1 MDKPQNVISLILPNS
16 VYLSQ
21 RNNVNALSEKRE
33 KEPSNQC
40 MVAAYGE
47 WTIPFGY
54 FAKIEKWISQFNK
67 ETIEETIYK
76 IVQSRV
82 NDLNKPINEEIEKLK
97 SQKPIPLARI
107 ESLKSQLTNRY
118 YSIHFNWMFN
128 QILKEYNWRMKS
140 EPAKIERIKSI
151 LDSGQAVICGT
162 NIKAFLPGAT
172 GHIQTF
178 VGHYTDA
185 KENLLGLISNDPYG
199 DCESFYKNQNGENRY
214 YSLETMK
221 KLLSPCSQGDVRLMI
236 YAEKIK

>member
-1 MDKPQNVISLILPNS
+1 MDKPQNVISIITPDS

-40 MVAAYGE
+40 MIAAYGE
-47 WTIPFGY
+47 WALPFGH

-82 NDLNKPINEEIEKLK
+82 NDLNKPIKEEIERIKL
-97 SQKPIPLARI
+97 QKPIPFARI
-107 ESLKSQLTNRY
+107 KSLESQLTNRY

-128 QILKEYNWRMKS
+128 QILREYNWKMKS
-140 EPAKIERIKSI
+140 ESATIEKIKSI
-151 LDSGQAVICGT
+151 LDTRQAVICGT
-162 NIKAFLPGAT
+162 NIKEFLPGAS

-178 VGHYTDA
+178 VGYYTDA
-185 KENLLGLISNDPYG
+185 KGNLLGLISNDPYG
-199 DCESFYKNQNGENRY
+199 DCETFYKNQNGENRY
-214 YSLETMK
+214 YSIETVK
-221 KLLSPCSQGDVRLMI
+221 KLLSPCGKGDLRLMI